1 MARIPT
7 VSGLTRAQRE
17 RPIPKHQHAEVKET
31 IAKMARDKVVEPCV
45 DSQGFNSPLIA
56 VTKKNGR
63 LRVCSDFKSSL
74 NQVLTEATDF
84 WPLPNMDNIFA
95 DIQNG
100 HKIFSSLDLSKAY

>member
-1 MARIPT
+1 
-7 VSGLTRAQRE
+7 
-17 RPIPKHQHAEVKET
+17 
-31 IAKMARDKVVEPCV
+31 MARDKVVEPCV